1 MTYFVR
7 HRLESRLGGNER
19 NVTAATDLVRARHQ
33 VENAD
38 WLNALARVGLVAK
51 GASFALVGILA
62 IKLAV
67 VSGGEATSRQGALQ
81 SLAQQ
86 SFGKFL
92 LILLALGFAAYALW
106 RFAQTFF
113 DKQDVGNGATGLA
126 KRAGYFGSGTIYA
139 ILTYSTVKI
148 ISGAAEQ
155 SQNQKAQK
163 TTATVL
169 SWPAGKWIVGAA
181 GLVLIGVGLWSGYRG
196 IEKKFLKDWMT
207 EKMSAA
213 AQSWGSRAGVIGLLG
228 WMVVFALIGIFL
240 VKAAHDY
247 NPREVIGLDG
257 ALQKLANQ
265 SYGSWLLGIVAAGIL
280 AYAVFCLFEAR
291 YRKV

>member
-1 MTYFVR
+1 M
-7 HRLESRLGGNER
+7 
-19 NVTAATDLVRARHQ
+19 TAAPDLDQARHQ

-38 WLNALARVGLVAK
+38 WLNALARVGLAAK
-51 GASFALVGILA
+51 GVSFALVGILA
-62 IKLAV
+62 LKLAV
-67 VSGGEATSRQGALQ
+67 ASGGEVTSREGALQ
-81 SLAQQ
+81 SLAQE

-113 DKQDVGNGATGLA
+113 DKNDVGKSAKGLA
-126 KRAGYFGSGTIYA
+126 KRSGYFGSGTIYA
-139 ILTYSTVKI
+139 FLTYSTVKI
-148 ISGAAEQ
+148 ISGAVEQ

-169 SWPAGKWIVGAA
+169 SWPAGRWIVGAA

-196 IEKKFLKDWMT
+196 IEKKFLNDWMT

-213 AQSWGSRAGVIGLLG
+213 AQSWGSRAGVVGLLG

-247 NPREVIGLDG
+247 NPREAIGLDG
-257 ALQKLANQ
+257 ALQKLANH
-265 SYGSWLLGIVAAGIL
+265 SYGSWLLGIGAAGLL

>member
-1 MTYFVR
+1 M
-7 HRLESRLGGNER
+7 
-19 NVTAATDLVRARHQ
+19 TAATDLDRVRRQ

-51 GASFALVGILA
+51 GVSFALVGILA

-67 VSGGEATSRQGALQ
+67 ASGGKATSRQGALQ

-113 DKQDVGNGATGLA
+113 DKNDVGKGAKGLA

-155 SQNQKAQK
+155 SQNQKAQE

-196 IEKKFLKDWMT
+196 IEKKFLNDWMT

-213 AQSWGSRAGVIGLLG
+213 AQSWGSRAGVVGLLG

-247 NPREVIGLDG
+247 NAREAIGLDG
-257 ALQKLANQ
+257 ALQKLANH
-265 SYGSWLLGIVAAGIL
+265 SYGSWLLGIGAACLL

>member
-1 MTYFVR
+1 
-7 HRLESRLGGNER
+7 
-19 NVTAATDLVRARHQ
+19 VTAATDLDRVRRQ

-67 VSGGEATSRQGALQ
+67 ASGGEATSRQGALQ

-113 DKQDVGNGATGLA
+113 DKNDVGKGVKGLA

-181 GLVLIGVGLWSGYRG
+181 GLVLFGVGLWSGYRG
-196 IEKKFLKDWMT
+196 IEKKFLKDWMK

-213 AQSWGSRAGVIGLLG
+213 AQSWGSRAGVVGLLG
-228 WMVVFALIGIFL
+228 WMVAFALIGIFL

-247 NPREVIGLDG
+247 NAREAIGLDG
-257 ALQKLANQ
+257 ALQKLANH
-265 SYGSWLLGIVAAGIL
+265 SYGSWLLGIGAAGLL

>member
-1 MTYFVR
+1 
-7 HRLESRLGGNER
+7 
-19 NVTAATDLVRARHQ
+19 VTAATDLDRARRQ

-67 VSGGEATSRQGALQ
+67 ASGGAATSRQGALQ

-113 DKQDVGNGATGLA
+113 DRNDVGKGAKGLA
-126 KRAGYFGSGTIYA
+126 KRAGYFGSGMIYA
-139 ILTYSTVKI
+139 ILTYSTVKN

-181 GLVLIGVGLWSGYRG
+181 GLVLFGVGLWSGYRG

-213 AQSWGSRAGVIGLLG
+213 AQSWGSRAGVVGLLG

-240 VKAAHDY
+240 VKAANDY
-247 NPREVIGLDG
+247 NAREAIGLDG
-257 ALQKLANQ
+257 ALQTLANQ
-265 SYGSWLLGIVAAGIL
+265 SYGSWLLGIGAAGL
-280 AYAVFCLFEAR
+280 LVYAVFCLFEAR

>member
-1 MTYFVR
+1 
-7 HRLESRLGGNER
+7 
-19 NVTAATDLVRARHQ
+19 VTAATDLDRARRQ

-67 VSGGEATSRQGALQ
+67 ASGGAATSRQGALQ

-113 DKQDVGNGATGLA
+113 DRNDVSKAAKGLA
-126 KRAGYFGSGTIYA
+126 KRAGYFGSGMIYA

-181 GLVLIGVGLWSGYRG
+181 GLVLFGVGLWSGYRG

-213 AQSWGSRAGVIGLLG
+213 AQSWGSRAGVVGLLG

-247 NPREVIGLDG
+247 NAREAIGLDG
-257 ALQKLANQ
+257 ALQTLANQ
-265 SYGSWLLGIVAAGIL
+265 SYGSWLLGIGAAGL
-280 AYAVFCLFEAR
+280 LVYAVFCLFEAR

>member
-1 MTYFVR
+1 VS
-7 HRLESRLGGNER
+7 E
-19 NVTAATDLVRARHQ
+19 VTGLDRARNQ

-62 IKLAV
+62 IKLALQ
-67 VSGGEATSRQGALQ
+67 SGGKATSREGALQ

-86 SFGKFL
+86 SFGKSL

-113 DKQDVGNGATGLA
+113 DKNDVGDGPKGLA

-139 ILTYSTVKI
+139 FLTYSTVKI
-148 ISGAAEQ
+148 ISGAAQQ
-155 SQNQKAQK
+155 SQNQKAHK

-181 GLVLIGVGLWSGYRG
+181 GLALVGVGLWNGYRG
-196 IEKKFLKDWMT
+196 IKKEFLKDWMT
-207 EKMSAA
+207 EKMSGA
-213 AQSWGSRAGVIGLLG
+213 AQSWGERAGVVGLLAR
-228 WMVVFALIGIFL
+228 MVVFVLIGIFL
-240 VKAAHDY
+240 VKAAYDY
-247 NPREVIGLDG
+247 NPREAIGLDG
-257 ALQKLANQ
+257 ALQELVNH
-265 SYGSWLLGIVAAGIL
+265 SYGSWLLGIVGAGLL

-291 YRKV
+291 YRQV

>member
-1 MTYFVR
+1 VS
-7 HRLESRLGGNER
+7 E
-19 NVTAATDLVRARHQ
+19 VTGLDRARNH

-62 IKLAV
+62 IKLALQ
-67 VSGGEATSRQGALQ
+67 SGGKATSRQGALQ

-86 SFGKFL
+86 SFGKSL

-113 DKQDVGNGATGLA
+113 DKNDVGDGPKGLA

-139 ILTYSTVKI
+139 FLTYSTVKI
-148 ISGAAEQ
+148 ISGAAQQ
-155 SQNQKAQK
+155 SQNQKARK

-181 GLVLIGVGLWSGYRG
+181 GLALIGVGLWNGYRG
-196 IEKKFLKDWMT
+196 IKKEFLKDWMT
-207 EKMSAA
+207 EKMSGA
-213 AQSWGSRAGVIGLLG
+213 AQSWGERAGVVGLLAR
-228 WMVVFALIGIFL
+228 MVVFVLIGIFL
-240 VKAAHDY
+240 VKAAYDY
-247 NPREVIGLDG
+247 SPREAIGLDG
-257 ALQKLANQ
+257 ALQKLVNH
-265 SYGSWLLGIVAAGIL
+265 SYGSWLLGIVGAGLL

-291 YRKV
+291 YRQV

>member
-1 MTYFVR
+1 
-7 HRLESRLGGNER
+7 
-19 NVTAATDLVRARHQ
+19 VTAATDLDRVRRQ

-51 GASFALVGILA
+51 GVSFALVGILA

-67 VSGGEATSRQGALQ
+67 ASGGEATSRQGALQ

-113 DKQDVGNGATGLA
+113 DKNDVGKGVKGLA

-207 EKMSAA
+207 EKMSAP
-213 AQSWGSRAGVIGLLG
+213 AQSWGSRAGVVGLLG
-228 WMVVFALIGIFL
+228 WMVAFALIGIFL

-247 NPREVIGLDG
+247 NPREAIGLDG
-257 ALQKLANQ
+257 ALQKLANH
-265 SYGSWLLGIVAAGIL
+265 SYGSWLLGIAAGSLL